1 MKTPYKN
8 IYSVLKLNRF
18 IVLAVV
24 VCSLLSS
31 SFAIWMAFKTKQ
43 DALNNAFAIN
53 TDGKII
59 PLKLVTQKENFEVE
73 ALAHLEL
80 FHTYFYNID
89 ASNYERNLEK
99 ALWLANS
106 SVDNLYR
113 QKKAD
118 GVYNR
123 LLQYSL
129 VQKVLSIDSQVEEQN
144 GSYVFRTVVIFEINR
159 GSIIDTYEL
168 ISSGNLISVDRNF
181 PNNPHGL
188 LITNYFE
195 NTLKKLNDENWADN
209 RQLKNHDY
217 ESRKE

>member
-8 IYSVLKLNRF
+8 IYAVLKTNRF

-24 VCSLLSS
+24 ICATLSS
-31 SFAIWMAFKTKQ
+31 FFSVWMAYNINNKT
-43 DALNNAFAIN
+43 LNSAFAVN
-53 TDGKII
+53 TDGSVI
-59 PLKLVTQKENFEVE
+59 PLKLVAQKENFKVE
-73 ALAHLEL
+73 ALSHLQL

-99 ALWLANS
+99 ALWLGNG

-129 VQKVLSIDSQVEEQN
+129 VQKVLRIDSQIEKHD
-144 GSYVFRTVVIFEINR
+144 GTYTFRTVTIFEINR
-159 GSIIDTYEL
+159 GSTVDTYEL
-168 ISSGNLISVDRNF
+168 VSTGKLITVERNF

-188 LITNYFE
+188 LITDYFE
-195 NTLKKLNDENWADN
+195 NTLRKINYEN
-209 RQLKNHDY
+209 
-217 ESRKE
+217 

>member
-8 IYSVLKLNRF
+8 IYAVLKMNRF
-18 IVLAVV
+18 IVLAVIS
-24 VCSLLSS
+24 CATLSS
-31 SFAIWMAFKTKQ
+31 FFSVWMAFNI
-43 DALNNAFAIN
+43 NNKAMNSAFAIN
-53 TDGKII
+53 TDGTII
-59 PLKLVTQKENFEVE
+59 PLKLIAQKENFGVE

-80 FHTYFYNID
+80 FHSYFYNID
-89 ASNYERNLEK
+89 ASNYEKNLKK
-99 ALWLANS
+99 ALWLGNS

-129 VQKVLSIDSQVEEQN
+129 VQKVLSIDSRIEEKN
-144 GSYVFRTVVIFEINR
+144 GVYAFRSVTIFEINR

-168 ISSGNLISVDRNF
+168 VSTGNLITVDRNF

-195 NTLKKLNDENWADN
+195 NSLKKLNDE
-209 RQLKNHDY
+209 
-217 ESRKE
+217 S

>member
-8 IYSVLKLNRF
+8 IYAILKLNRF
-18 IVLAVV
+18 IVLAVI
-24 VCSLLSS
+24 VCALLSS
-31 SFAIWMAFKTKQ
+31 TFAVWMAFTTNKK
-43 DALNNAFAIN
+43 ALNSAFAIN
-53 TDGKII
+53 TDGSII
-59 PLKLVTQKENFEVE
+59 PLKLVSQKENFKVE

-80 FHTYFYNID
+80 FNNYFYNID
-89 ASNYERNLEK
+89 ASNYEKNLKK
-99 ALWLANS
+99 ALWLGNS

-129 VQKVLSIDSQVEEQN
+129 VQKVLSIDSQIEEKN
-144 GSYVFRTVVIFEINR
+144 GKYSFRTITIFEINR
-159 GSIIDTYEL
+159 GSIVDTYEL
-168 ISSGNLISVDRNF
+168 VSTGNLIPVDRNF

-195 NTLKKLNDENWADN
+195 NTLKKISNENP
-209 RQLKNHDY
+209 
-217 ESRKE
+217 

>member
-8 IYSVLKLNRF
+8 IYAVLKMNRF
-18 IVLAVV
+18 IVLAVII
-24 VCSLLSS
+24 CATLSS
-31 SFAIWMAFKTKQ
+31 FFSVWMAFSI
-43 DALNNAFAIN
+43 NNKAMNSAFAIN
-53 TDGKII
+53 TDGSII
-59 PLKLVTQKENFEVE
+59 PLKLIAQKENFTVE

-89 ASNYERNLEK
+89 ASNYEKNLEK
-99 ALWLANS
+99 ALWLGNS

-129 VQKVLSIDSQVEEQN
+129 VQKVLSTDSQIEEKN
-144 GSYVFRTVVIFEINR
+144 GKYAFRTVTVFEINR

-168 ISSGNLISVDRNF
+168 VSTGNLITVDRNF

-195 NTLKKLNDENWADN
+195 NTLKKLNDE
-209 RQLKNHDY
+209 
-217 ESRKE
+217 S

>member
-8 IYSVLKLNRF
+8 IYAVLKLNRF

-24 VCSLLSS
+24 VCALLTSTFS
-31 SFAIWMAFKTKQ
+31 IWMVFNTNKKT
-43 DALNNAFAIN
+43 LNSAFAIN
-53 TDGKII
+53 TDGSII
-59 PLKLVTQKENFEVE
+59 PLKLVTQKENFGVE

-80 FHTYFYNID
+80 FHNYFYNID
-89 ASNYERNLEK
+89 ASNYEKNLAK
-99 ALWLANS
+99 ALWLGNS

-113 QKKAD
+113 QKRAD

-123 LLQYSL
+123 LLQFSL
-129 VQKVLSIDSQVEEQN
+129 VQKVLSIDSQIEENN
-144 GSYVFRTVVIFEINR
+144 GIYSFRTITIFKINR

-168 ISSGNLISVDRNF
+168 VSTGNLSMVDRNF

-195 NTLKKLNDENWADN
+195 NSLKKFK
-209 RQLKNHDY
+209 Q
-217 ESRKE
+217 

>member
-8 IYSVLKLNRF
+8 IYTVLKINRF

-24 VCSLLSS
+24 VCATLSS
-31 SFAIWMAFKTKQ
+31 LFAIWMVFDIHKK
-43 DALNNAFAIN
+43 ALNNAFAIN
-53 TDGKII
+53 TKGDVI
-59 PLKLVTQKENFEVE
+59 PLKLVAQKENFAVE

-89 ASNYERNLEK
+89 ASNYEKNLKK
-99 ALWLANS
+99 ALWLGNS

-129 VQKVLSIDSQVEEQN
+129 VQKVLSIDSQIEEKN
-144 GSYVFRTVVIFEINR
+144 GIYAFRTTTIFEINR

-168 ISSGNLISVDRNF
+168 VSTGKLITVDRHF

-188 LITNYFE
+188 LITDYFE
-195 NTLKKLNDENWADN
+195 NTLKKVNDE
-209 RQLKNHDY
+209 
-217 ESRKE
+217 S

>member
-24 VCSLLSS
+24 ICALLSS
-31 SFAIWMAFKTKQ
+31 TFSVWVVFKTHKN
-43 DALNNAFAIN
+43 ALDSVFAIN
-53 TDGKII
+53 TNGSII
-59 PLKLVTQKENFEVE
+59 PLKLVKQKENFKVE

-80 FHTYFYNID
+80 FHNYFYNID
-89 ASNYERNLEK
+89 ASNYEKNLEK
-99 ALWLANS
+99 ALWLGNS

-129 VQKVLSIDSQVEEQN
+129 VQKVLQITSELKEHN
-144 GSYVFRTVVIFEINR
+144 GSYTFTTTTIFEINR
-159 GSIIDTYEL
+159 GSIVDTYEL
-168 ISSGNLISVDRNF
+168 VSTGNLISVDRNF

-195 NTLKKLNDENWADN
+195 NTLKKLNA
-209 RQLKNHDY
+209 KN
-217 ESRKE
+217 

>member
-8 IYSVLKLNRF
+8 IYNVLKMNRF

-24 VCSLLSS
+24 IFAMLSS
-31 SFAIWMAFKTKQ
+31 TFSLWMAFTTNKN
-43 DALNNAFAIN
+43 ALNSAFAIN
-53 TDGKII
+53 TDGSII
-59 PLKLVTQKENFEVE
+59 PLKLVTQKENFRVE
-73 ALAHLEL
+73 ALAHLDL
-80 FHTYFYNID
+80 FHSYFYNID
-89 ASNYERNLEK
+89 ASNYESNLEK
-99 ALWLANS
+99 ALWLGNS

-144 GSYVFRTVVIFEINR
+144 GTYVFRTVTVFEINR

-168 ISSGNLISVDRNF
+168 VSTGNLIMVDRNF

-195 NTLKKLNDENWADN
+195 NTLKKLNDE
-209 RQLKNHDY
+209 
-217 ESRKE
+217 S

>member
-8 IYSVLKLNRF
+8 IYKVLKLNRF
-18 IVLAVV
+18 IILAVV
-24 VCSLLSS
+24 IFAMLSS
-31 SFAIWMAFKTKQ
+31 TFSLWMAFKTKK
-43 DALNNAFAIN
+43 DALNSAFAIN
-53 TDGKII
+53 TDGSII
-59 PLKLVTQKENFEVE
+59 PLKLVTQKENFRVE
-73 ALAHLEL
+73 ALAHLDL
-80 FHTYFYNID
+80 FHNYFYNID

-99 ALWLANS
+99 ALWLGNS

-144 GSYVFRTVVIFEINR
+144 GTYRFRTVTIFKINR

-168 ISSGNLISVDRNF
+168 VSSGNLIPVDRNF
-181 PNNPHGL
+181 PNNPHG

-195 NTLKKLNDENWADN
+195 NTLKKLSDEN
-209 RQLKNHDY
+209 
-217 ESRKE
+217 

>member
-8 IYSVLKLNRF
+8 IYNVLKLNRF

-24 VCSLLSS
+24 VCALLSS
-31 SFAIWMAFKTKQ
+31 SFSVWMAFTTNKN
-43 DALNNAFAIN
+43 AMNSAFAIN
-53 TDGKII
+53 TDGSII
-59 PLKLVTQKENFEVE
+59 PLKLVSQKENFRVE

-89 ASNYERNLEK
+89 ASNYEKNLRK
-99 ALWLANS
+99 ALWLGNS

-129 VQKVLSIDSQVEEQN
+129 VQKVLSIDSQIEEQN
-144 GSYVFRTVVIFEINR
+144 GTYIFRTVTIFEINR
-159 GSIIDTYEL
+159 GTIIDTYEL
-168 ISSGNLISVDRNF
+168 VSTGNLIMVDRNF

-195 NTLKKLNDENWADN
+195 STLKKVNIEN
-209 RQLKNHDY
+209 
-217 ESRKE
+217 

>member
-8 IYSVLKLNRF
+8 IYNVLKLNRF

-24 VCSLLSS
+24 VCALLSS
-31 SFAIWMAFKTKQ
+31 SFSLWMAFNTNKN
-43 DALNNAFAIN
+43 AMNSAFAIN
-53 TDGKII
+53 TNGSII
-59 PLKLVTQKENFEVE
+59 PLKLVNQKENFKVE

-80 FHTYFYNID
+80 FHKYFYNID
-89 ASNYERNLEK
+89 ASNYEKNLEK
-99 ALWLANS
+99 ALWLGNS
-106 SVDNLYR
+106 SIDNLYR

-129 VQKVLSIDSQVEEQN
+129 VQKVLSIDSEIAEN
-144 GSYVFRTVVIFEINR
+144 KGSYGFTTITIFEINR
-159 GSIIDTYEL
+159 GSIIDRYEL
-168 ISSGNLISVDRNF
+168 VSTGNLMLVDRNF

-195 NTLKKLNDENWADN
+195 NTLKKLNN
-209 RQLKNHDY
+209 
-217 ESRKE
+217 ESP